1 MKINE
6 LDPKLK
12 DKKKNKKVKLK
23 EQEIQQ
29 RQSQKLMIENKMVN
43 NKTKMLFCNKIL
55 HKKISRKS
63 AHQRER

>member
-12 DKKKNKKVKLK
+12 EDKKKNKKVKLK

-29 RQSQKLMIENKMVN
+29 RQSQKLMIENN
-43 NKTKMLFCNKIL
+43 N
-55 HKKISRKS
+55 IS
-63 AHQRER
+63 H